1 MTHENYHH
9 DEHRGPEHDES
20 LPDAGSVQVFANV
33 EDSLAAPLTEDIT
46 DDESSY
52 VERHANEPTTDLEI
66 DESDTE

>member
-46 DDESSY
+46 DDEDESSY
-52 VERHANEPTTDLEI
+52 VEPTTDL